1 MTAAFDI
8 ERLDILCDEIT
19 DAIDA
24 VETHKDIGGDRLFDT
39 IAELGKVATR
49 IKDFTTQAIRRAH
62 DDG

>member
-8 ERLDILCDEIT
+8 ERLTILCDEIIAAMDTVAAHT
-19 DAIDA
+19 DIS
-24 VETHKDIGGDRLFDT
+24 GDKLFDT
-39 IAELGKVATR
+39 IANLGKVASR